1 MLTPGRLRATR
12 LVISL
17 VALGLGIF
25 LRADGDGNKAVMLA
39 LIAWGGFCLAYLLLD
54 IYWAELLKPLDPSA
68 TATSDPERETAG
80 LSAAAATVVQT
91 GGVVLGLVAA
101 LATTVTPAL
110 KVGSLALVV
119 SLLITLILYG
129 WLISTLPQYV
139 PEAEKVH
146 VLVRYL
152 FNVALMALAFGLI
165 AVAMSIAVR

>member
-1 MLTPGRLRATR
+1 
-12 LVISL
+12 
-17 VALGLGIF
+17 VALALGIF
-25 LRADGDGNKAVMLA
+25 LRAEGDGNKAVMLA
-39 LIAWGGFCLAYLLLD
+39 LVAWGGFCLGYLLLD
-54 IYWAELLKPLDPSA
+54 MFWAKLLDALDSSLTPPTDS
-68 TATSDPERETAG
+68 EHETAG
-80 LSAAAATVVQT
+80 LSGAAATVVQT

-129 WLISTLPQYV
+129 WLISTLPKYV
-139 PEAEKVH
+139 PETEKVH

-152 FNVALMALAFGLI
+152 FNVAFMALAFGLI

>member
-1 MLTPGRLRATR
+1 MLSPTSLRATR
-12 LVISL
+12 LVIGL
-17 VALGLGIF
+17 VALALGIF
-25 LRADGDGNKAVMLA
+25 LRAEGDGNKAVMLA
-39 LIAWGGFCLAYLLLD
+39 LIAWGGFCLGYLLLD
-54 IYWAELLKPLDPSA
+54 NFWAKLLEALDSSVTP
-68 TATSDPERETAG
+68 TTDPERETAG

-110 KVGSLALVV
+110 KVGCLALVV

-139 PEAEKVH
+139 PETKKVH